1 MKRIR
6 KSLSIFL
13 SFLMM
18 ISMTFGMSFS
28 AYADTCEYVY
38 DEKTHTVYING
49 TGEASDMD
57 TAFGDEKYQEVV
69 NGAQNVVVGEG
80 VTKIG
85 TALFMDFD
93 ITSVSLSS
101 TVEEIGKD
109 AFRNT
114 VLNKINLKN
123 VKTIGDYAFYNTYIR
138 TADLSS
144 VQTIG
149 KYAFS
154 KSNIEKLVANNCE
167 TIGDYAFASCLS
179 LEYVETTA
187 KTIGRFAFTKDA
199 KIKTIKLSDVVSIEQ
214 SAFFCCEGIKSINLP
229 KSLKTILNNAFYGCR
244 ALQSVKIEDGADV
257 YIFEDAFASCENLT
271 LMYIPA
277 SVTKFDDGCM
287 LDSQGIKN
295 VYIITPPGSCAEQY
309 AKDYG
314 LNYTNNTGS
323 VTVTFDA
330 GDGKCEIANATY
342 TVGDSYGELPDCK
355 SDNYVFKG
363 WESESKREIDFD
375 CLVYP
380 ADHILHAIYG
390 GEVRTVTFDA
400 DGGRL
405 TGESKF
411 QVDYGEKIGE
421 YGDFPSA
428 KKVGYTF
435 NGWFT
440 ESGEEV
446 TVDTVYNFDGD
457 ITLTARYVPITYTIT
472 LYSVVGSRV
481 WLDKSYSVKYD
492 EEFILPNAADIAP
505 DIAKDKRFLGW
516 STSKNEADIKYKD
529 GQALKGL
536 HDSQGA
542 NINIYALW
550 LGYTEVTVGETK
562 TVNISSIGADPAS
575 YYSGFCADEDNDY
588 LIKVG
593 TKGLTI
599 TLKDNDGK
607 TIATSDN
614 LKNGGYARITAN
626 LKKGNY
632 RLNVR
637 TQSIPCTFTI
647 TVVKTQSATAI
658 FDPNGG
664 TVSKT
669 SMKVAAGDEFGIM
682 PVPKKDGYRFTGWVD
697 ESSNAIRSKS
707 IVPFGKDEIKLTAT
721 WTPITYT
728 FTFYDTSGS
737 KITTQTFTY
746 DVAQNLM
753 SAEELGVKSS
763 KHDSIFVGWSTA
775 INSTTVAYTDCQ
787 SIYKQFSTS
796 NSVALYPVYV
806 KNDSKAVIKYYI
818 NGNLH
823 FSQTVDNNST
833 VTLNTAQSMNIAPE
847 GYVFEGWA
855 TVPQGKV
862 VYKDGAKIFVASA
875 SERVDLY
882 AVLSPVSYNVYY
894 YDNDGNLLQIHKN
907 INYDTNITTPKYSS
921 INTNFD
927 ERYICAGWARN
938 ANADDIEYNENAEY
952 KNLGNKQDEIVKL
965 YPVLKEAEK
974 FEVKYQFTATQTAVD
989 TGYYNNF
996 TYTVK
1001 SPLDL
1006 GDFYSQDFIKKYF
1019 LGWSVDPEPDMVDLF
1034 AGEKIDSNEFLN
1046 ENVTFYA
1053 VWSTKLVGINFD
1065 NSLAGQQSGI
1075 RYFPVGEKIGN
1086 IDGDNYYDE
1095 NYTYKFVGWFT
1106 EIDGGIQITSDYI
1119 VEEISDGVTLYAHY
1133 EILPNVR
1140 PDAVSITVVKSDLG
1154 KTSLNGIDTTHGKS
1168 VSVDINSSITLKAV
1182 ANAGAEFLGWK
1193 QGNKLVSI
1201 DEEYITTATDNMTF
1215 TPLFIKSEET
1225 KFTVVFVDLYGN
1237 VISSQTV
1244 SDGKDVVIP
1253 QAPIYP
1259 GYLFSEWSIS
1269 ENQISSLTDG
1279 KTIRANYTKDVS
1291 QTYTIKANGAT
1302 ISVGGKEYQDIA
1314 TGVSYDAKVTVGKQ
1328 GVTSWKIGDSTVA
1341 YGEKYTFYCAANIE
1355 LTAVEDKNEEAKTQ
1369 IAIIST
1375 NRPSSQ
1381 APDVLFIATRSIA
1394 DGETVEK
1401 QGFIYGKNALASDLT
1416 LENVGKSASGANPG
1430 TIKVI
1435 YNNKSSNQI
1444 GLNYGLIAMSG
1455 NIGARAFVVTK
1466 DALGKEKVTY
1476 SNASIYTY

>member
-1 MKRIR
+1 MKKI
-6 KSLSIFL
+6 KKPISIFL

-57 TAFGDEKYQEVV
+57 TVLGDEKYQEVV
-69 NGAQNVVVGEG
+69 NEAQNVVVGEG

-93 ITSVSLSS
+93 IISVSLSS

-114 VLNKINLKN
+114 VLDKINLEN
-123 VKTIGDYAFYNTYIR
+123 VKVIGDYAFYDTYIR

-144 VQTIG
+144 AQTIG

-154 KSNIEKLVANNCE
+154 KSKIEKLVANNCE
-167 TIGDYAFASCLS
+167 TIGAYAFASCPS

-187 KTIGRFAFTKDA
+187 KTIGRYAFTKDA
-199 KIKTIKLSDVVSIEQ
+199 EIKALKLNDIVSIEQ
-214 SAFFCCEGIKSINLP
+214 GAFFFCEGIKSINLP
-229 KSLKTILNNAFYGCR
+229 KSIETILNSAFYGCR

-257 YIFEDAFASCENLT
+257 YIFEDVFASCENLT
-271 LMYIPA
+271 LIYIPA
-277 SVTKFDDGCM
+277 SVTEFDDGCM

-295 VYIITPPGSCAEQY
+295 VYIITPPGSYAEQY

-330 GDGKCEIANATY
+330 GDGKCEKANVTY
-342 TVGDSYGELPDCK
+342 TVGDSYGELPTCK

-363 WESESKREIDFD
+363 WESESGREIDSD

-390 GEVRTVTFDA
+390 GEVRTVTFDP

-405 TGESKF
+405 TGESKL
-411 QVDYGEKIGE
+411 QVDYGEKIGD
-421 YGDFPSA
+421 YGYFPTV

-446 TVDTVYNFDGD
+446 TEDTVYNFDGD
-457 ITLTARYVPITYTIT
+457 ITLTAQYVPITYTIT
-472 LYSVVGSRV
+472 LYSVVGSSV
-481 WLDKSYSVKYD
+481 YLNKTYSVKYD

-505 DIAKDKRFLGW
+505 DSAKDKRLLGW

-529 GQALKGL
+529 GQALKNL

-542 NINIYALW
+542 NIDIYALW
-550 LGYTEVTVGETK
+550 LGYTEVTVGETT
-562 TVNISSIGADPAS
+562 TVNISSFGADPAS
-575 YYSGFCADEDNDY
+575 YYSGFYADEDYDY

-593 TKGLTI
+593 TTGLTI

-614 LKNGGYARITAN
+614 LTYGGYARITAN
-626 LKKGNY
+626 LKKGTY
-632 RLNVR
+632 KLNVR

-669 SMKVAAGDEFGIM
+669 SMKVAAGDEFGTL
-682 PVPKKDGYRFTGWVD
+682 PVPKKDGYKFAGWVD
-697 ESSNAIRSKS
+697 ENSNAIRSKS
-707 IVPFGKDEIKLTAT
+707 IVPLGKNEIKLTAT
-721 WTPITYT
+721 WNPITYT

-753 SAEELGVKSS
+753 SAEELGVKNS
-763 KHDSIFVGWSTA
+763 KIDSTFVGWATA
-775 INSTTVAYTDCQ
+775 INSTDVVYTDCQ
-787 SIYKQFSTS
+787 SIYKQFTTS
-796 NSVALYPVYV
+796 SAVALYPVYV
-806 KNDSKAVIKYYI
+806 KNGSKAAINYYV

-823 FSQTVDNNST
+823 STQLVENNSS
-833 VTLNTAQSMNIAPE
+833 VTLNTVESMNIAPM

-855 TVPQGKV
+855 RTPQGEV
-862 VYKDGAKIFVASA
+862 VYKDGAKMIVASA
-875 SERVDLY
+875 SESIDLY
-882 AVLSPVSYNVYY
+882 AVFSPISYNVYY
-894 YDNDGNLLQIHKN
+894 YDNDGNLLQIRKN
-907 INYDTNITTPKYSS
+907 IKYDTNITTPKYSS
-921 INTNFD
+921 INSNFD
-927 ERYICAGWARN
+927 ERYICEGWARS
-938 ANADDIEYNENAEY
+938 ANADDIEYKENSEY
-952 KNLGNKQDEIVKL
+952 KNLGSTEGEIVKL

-974 FEVKYQFTATQTAVD
+974 FEVKYQLTATQTAVD

-1034 AGEKIDSNEFLN
+1034 VGEKIDSNEFLN

-1053 VWSTKLVGINFD
+1053 VWSSKLVGINFD

-1075 RYFPVGEKIGN
+1075 KYFPVGEKIGD
-1086 IDGDNYYDE
+1086 IAGSDYYDE

-1133 EILPNVR
+1133 EILPNIR
-1140 PDAVSITVVKSDLG
+1140 PDTVSITVVKSDLG
-1154 KTSLNGIDTTHGKS
+1154 KTSLNGIDTTLGKS
-1168 VSVDINSSITLKAV
+1168 ISVDVNSSITLKAV

-1193 QGNKLVSI
+1193 QGNKLVSV
-1201 DEEYITTATDNMTF
+1201 DEEYTTTAMDNMTF
-1215 TPLFIKSEET
+1215 TPLFIKSEVT
-1225 KFTVVFVDLYGN
+1225 KFTVVFIDLYGN

-1259 GYLFSEWSIS
+1259 GYAFSAWSMS
-1269 ENQISSLTDG
+1269 ENEISSLTDG
-1279 KTIRANYTKDVS
+1279 RTIRANYKKNTS
-1291 QTYTIKANGAT
+1291 QTYTVKANGAA

-1314 TGVSYDAKVTVGKQ
+1314 TGISYDAKVTVSKAGA
-1328 GVTSWKIGDSTVA
+1328 TSWKIGDSTVA

-1355 LTAVEDKNEEAKTQ
+1355 LTAVKDENEEAKTQ

-1375 NRPSSQ
+1375 NRPSGQS
-1381 APDVLFIATRSIA
+1381 PDVLFIATRSIA
-1394 DGETVEK
+1394 DGETVVN
-1401 QGFIYGKNALASDLT
+1401 QGFIYGKNALPSDLT
-1416 LENVGKSASGANPG
+1416 LDNVGKSASGTNPG

-1444 GLNYGLIAMSG
+1444 GLNYGLTAMSG
-1455 NIGARAFVVTK
+1455 SIGARAFVVTK
-1466 DALGKEKVTY
+1466 DASGNEKITY
-1476 SNASIYTY
+1476 SNASMYTY

>member
-28 AYADTCEYVY
+28 AYADACEYVY

-85 TALFMDFD
+85 TALFMDFE

-114 VLNKINLKN
+114 VLDKINLKN

-187 KTIGRFAFTKDA
+187 KTIGRSAFTKDA
-199 KIKTIKLSDVVSIEQ
+199 KIKAIKLSDVVSIEQ

-229 KSLKTILNNAFYGCR
+229 KSLETILNNAFYGCR

-257 YIFEDAFASCENLT
+257 YIFVDAFASCENLT

-277 SVTKFDDGCM
+277 SFTEFDDGCM

-295 VYIITPPGSCAEQY
+295 VYIITPSGSCAEQY

-446 TVDTVYNFDGD
+446 TMDTVYSFDGD

-542 NINIYALW
+542 NIDIYALW
-550 LGYTEVTVGETK
+550 LGYTEVTVGETT

-593 TKGLTI
+593 TTGLTI

-632 RLNVR
+632 KLNVR

-664 TVSKT
+664 TVSKN
-669 SMKVAAGDEFGIM
+669 K
-682 PVPKKDGYRFTGWVD
+682 Y
-697 ESSNAIRSKS
+697 ESCGRRRIRNYACTK
-707 IVPFGKDEIKLTAT
+707 
-721 WTPITYT
+721 
-728 FTFYDTSGS
+728 
-737 KITTQTFTY
+737 
-746 DVAQNLM
+746 
-753 SAEELGVKSS
+753 
-763 KHDSIFVGWSTA
+763 
-775 INSTTVAYTDCQ
+775 
-787 SIYKQFSTS
+787 
-796 NSVALYPVYV
+796 
-806 KNDSKAVIKYYI
+806 
-818 NGNLH
+818 
-823 FSQTVDNNST
+823 
-833 VTLNTAQSMNIAPE
+833 E
-847 GYVFEGWA
+847 G
-855 TVPQGKV
+855 
-862 VYKDGAKIFVASA
+862 
-875 SERVDLY
+875 R
-882 AVLSPVSYNVYY
+882 
-894 YDNDGNLLQIHKN
+894 LQI
-907 INYDTNITTPKYSS
+907 Y
-921 INTNFD
+921 
-927 ERYICAGWARN
+927 R
-938 ANADDIEYNENAEY
+938 
-952 KNLGNKQDEIVKL
+952 LG
-965 YPVLKEAEK
+965 
-974 FEVKYQFTATQTAVD
+974 
-989 TGYYNNF
+989 
-996 TYTVK
+996 
-1001 SPLDL
+1001 
-1006 GDFYSQDFIKKYF
+1006 
-1019 LGWSVDPEPDMVDLF
+1019 
-1034 AGEKIDSNEFLN
+1034 
-1046 ENVTFYA
+1046 
-1053 VWSTKLVGINFD
+1053 
-1065 NSLAGQQSGI
+1065 
-1075 RYFPVGEKIGN
+1075 
-1086 IDGDNYYDE
+1086 
-1095 NYTYKFVGWFT
+1095 
-1106 EIDGGIQITSDYI
+1106 
-1119 VEEISDGVTLYAHY
+1119 
-1133 EILPNVR
+1133 
-1140 PDAVSITVVKSDLG
+1140 
-1154 KTSLNGIDTTHGKS
+1154 
-1168 VSVDINSSITLKAV
+1168 
-1182 ANAGAEFLGWK
+1182 
-1193 QGNKLVSI
+1193 
-1201 DEEYITTATDNMTF
+1201 
-1215 TPLFIKSEET
+1215 
-1225 KFTVVFVDLYGN
+1225 
-1237 VISSQTV
+1237 
-1244 SDGKDVVIP
+1244 
-1253 QAPIYP
+1253 
-1259 GYLFSEWSIS
+1259 
-1269 ENQISSLTDG
+1269 
-1279 KTIRANYTKDVS
+1279 
-1291 QTYTIKANGAT
+1291 
-1302 ISVGGKEYQDIA
+1302 
-1314 TGVSYDAKVTVGKQ
+1314 
-1328 GVTSWKIGDSTVA
+1328 
-1341 YGEKYTFYCAANIE
+1341 
-1355 LTAVEDKNEEAKTQ
+1355 
-1369 IAIIST
+1369 
-1375 NRPSSQ
+1375 
-1381 APDVLFIATRSIA
+1381 
-1394 DGETVEK
+1394 
-1401 QGFIYGKNALASDLT
+1401 
-1416 LENVGKSASGANPG
+1416 
-1430 TIKVI
+1430 
-1435 YNNKSSNQI
+1435 
-1444 GLNYGLIAMSG
+1444 
-1455 NIGARAFVVTK
+1455 
-1466 DALGKEKVTY
+1466 
-1476 SNASIYTY
+1476 

>member
-114 VLNKINLKN
+114 VLDKINLEN

-138 TADLSS
+138 TADLSN

-154 KSNIEKLVANNCE
+154 KSNIEKLVANKCE
-167 TIGDYAFASCLS
+167 TIGAYAFASCLS

-187 KTIGRFAFTKDA
+187 KTIGRSAFTKDT
-199 KIKTIKLSDVVSIEQ
+199 KIKALKLSDVVSIEQ

-257 YIFEDAFASCENLT
+257 YIFVDAFASCENLT

-295 VYIITPPGSCAEQY
+295 VYIITPSGSCAEQY

-411 QVDYGEKIGE
+411 QVDYGGKIGE

-446 TVDTVYNFDGD
+446 TMDTVYNFDGD

-542 NINIYALW
+542 NIDIYALW
-550 LGYTEVTVGETK
+550 LGYTEVKVGETK

-593 TKGLTI
+593 TTGLTI

-632 RLNVR
+632 KLNVR

-763 KHDSIFVGWSTA
+763 KHDSIFVGW
-775 INSTTVAYTDCQ
+775 
-787 SIYKQFSTS
+787 
-796 NSVALYPVYV
+796 
-806 KNDSKAVIKYYI
+806 
-818 NGNLH
+818 
-823 FSQTVDNNST
+823 
-833 VTLNTAQSMNIAPE
+833 
-847 GYVFEGWA
+847 A

-921 INTNFD
+921 INANFD

-1086 IDGDNYYDE
+1086 IDGNNYYDE

-1119 VEEISDGVTLYAHY
+1119 VEEVSDGVTLYAHY

-1154 KTSLNGIDTTHGKS
+1154 KTSLNGIDTTLGKS

-1279 KTIRANYTKDVS
+1279 KTIRANYMKDVS

-1355 LTAVEDKNEEAKTQ
+1355 LTAVEGKNEEAKTQ

-1435 YNNKSSNQI
+1435 HNNKSSNQI

-1466 DALGKEKVTY
+1466 DASGKEKVTY